1 MQCLACGAEM
11 QLREVVLADIPTMP
25 GFERHTFRCSA
36 CPQVA
41 RRLVIC
47 RAKMPVVDPLV
58 PSAAPEAPT
67 TNLQTGQQAAG
78 SVLPNAVEK
87 LHSTQAALEDQ
98 DVTDW
103 LPTVEKLSMALKE
116 RAVAAR
122 ASAWA
127 KTVEKLRNRR
137 MALKERA
144 ATAGTTAP
152 AASST
157 APERRSCPDRSG
169 FRRLDLG
176 TVFQHEVAQDAPGVS
191 FKKRAKPSAL
201 LSDFIVCEA
210 RLLQRATPL
219 AHREVSKGFPGRPG
233 DRSERARRA

>member
-1 MQCLACGAEM
+1 MSLFGEGAGGAMQCLACGAEM

-58 PSAAPEAPT
+58 PSAVSEAPT

-78 SVLPNAVEK
+78 VLPNAVEK

-127 KTVEKLRNRR
+127 KTVEKLRSRH

-144 ATAGTTAP
+144 PTGD
-152 AASST
+152 ASVT
-157 APERRSCPDRSG
+157 IR
-169 FRRLDLG
+169 
-176 TVFQHEVAQDAPGVS
+176 
-191 FKKRAKPSAL
+191 
-201 LSDFIVCEA
+201 VCD
-210 RLLQRATPL
+210 
-219 AHREVSKGFPGRPG
+219 HRDKHQGLMRNVGSQG
-233 DRSERARRA
+233 A

>member
-1 MQCLACGAEM
+1 
-11 QLREVVLADIPTMP
+11 
-25 GFERHTFRCSA
+25 
-36 CPQVA
+36 
-41 RRLVIC
+41 
-47 RAKMPVVDPLV
+47 MPVVDPLV

-127 KTVEKLRNRR
+127 KTVEKLRNRQT
-137 MALKERA
+137 LKERA

-152 AASST
+152 AGEFNRT
-157 APERRSCPDRSG
+157 
-169 FRRLDLG
+169 
-176 TVFQHEVAQDAPGVS
+176 
-191 FKKRAKPSAL
+191 
-201 LSDFIVCEA
+201 
-210 RLLQRATPL
+210 
-219 AHREVSKGFPGRPG
+219 
-233 DRSERARRA
+233 

>member
-36 CPQVA
+36 CAQVS

-58 PSAAPEAPT
+58 PPSAPEASASK
-67 TNLQTGQQAAG
+67 LQSGRPAAG
-78 SVLPNAVEK
+78 NPSPTAVEK
-87 LHSTQAALEDQ
+87 LRSTQAAVEEAEAA
-98 DVTDW
+98 DW
-103 LPTVEKLSMALKE
+103 TPTVERLTKALKE

-127 KTVEKLRNRR
+127 KTVAKLRSRQ

-144 ATAGTTAP
+144 ATGTSPLRTASSP
-152 AASST
+152 AAQPAVRGEGRAFGTFRDRICNPKS
-157 APERRSCPDRSG
+157 PEDP
-169 FRRLDLG
+169 
-176 TVFQHEVAQDAPGVS
+176 
-191 FKKRAKPSAL
+191 
-201 LSDFIVCEA
+201 
-210 RLLQRATPL
+210 
-219 AHREVSKGFPGRPG
+219 
-233 DRSERARRA
+233 

>member
-1 MQCLACGAEM
+1 MHAAQAAGPVGVA
-11 QLREVVLADIPTMP
+11 RK
-25 GFERHTFRCSA
+25 RHTFRCSA

-47 RAKMPVVDPLV
+47 RTKMPVVDPLV
-58 PSAAPEAPT
+58 PSTAPEAPT

-103 LPTVEKLSMALKE
+103 LPTVEKLSMALKD

-127 KTVEKLRNRR
+127 RVPRQPNPPTFVND
-137 MALKERA
+137 
-144 ATAGTTAP
+144 P
-152 AASST
+152 
-157 APERRSCPDRSG
+157 
-169 FRRLDLG
+169 RRLP
-176 TVFQHEVAQDAPGVS
+176 Q
-191 FKKRAKPSAL
+191 PSASGGTL
-201 LSDFIVCEA
+201 R
-210 RLLQRATPL
+210 RLPTCN
-219 AHREVSKGFPGRPG
+219 F
-233 DRSERARRA
+233 

>member
-1 MQCLACGAEM
+1 MSLFGEWAGGAMQCLACGAEM

-47 RAKMPVVDPLV
+47 RAKMPVVDALV
-58 PSAAPEAPT
+58 PSAVSEAPT

-78 SVLPNAVEK
+78 VLPNAVEK

-127 KTVEKLRNRR
+127 KTVEKLRSRQ

-144 ATAGTTAP
+144 PTGDASVTIRVCDHRDKHQGLMRNAGSQGA
-152 AASST
+152 
-157 APERRSCPDRSG
+157 
-169 FRRLDLG
+169 
-176 TVFQHEVAQDAPGVS
+176 
-191 FKKRAKPSAL
+191 
-201 LSDFIVCEA
+201 
-210 RLLQRATPL
+210 
-219 AHREVSKGFPGRPG
+219 
-233 DRSERARRA
+233 

>member
-1 MQCLACGAEM
+1 MSLFGEGAGGAMQCLACGAEM

-58 PSAAPEAPT
+58 PSAVSEAPT

-78 SVLPNAVEK
+78 VLPNAVEK

-127 KTVEKLRNRR
+127 KTVEKLRSRQ

-144 ATAGTTAP
+144 VPVRTTGR
-152 AASST
+152 
-157 APERRSCPDRSG
+157 EFDRVWYGHCPD
-169 FRRLDLG
+169 
-176 TVFQHEVAQDAPGVS
+176 EVAP
-191 FKKRAKPSAL
+191 KPVASGPE
-201 LSDFIVCEA
+201 LSRRWRYLRV
-210 RLLQRATPL
+210 RP
-219 AHREVSKGFPGRPG
+219 KGCSVL
-233 DRSERARRA
+233 SE

>member
-58 PSAAPEAPT
+58 PSAVSEAPT

-78 SVLPNAVEK
+78 VLPNAVEK

-127 KTVEKLRNRR
+127 KTVENLRSRQ

-144 ATAGTTAP
+144 PTGDGHDPSARSPRSTSGAYEECGFSGSVTPYFSRSAF
-152 AASST
+152 ASSARPT
-157 APERRSCPDRSG
+157 ASSASAVTRALSLVQAWSSG
-169 FRRLDLG
+169 I
-176 TVFQHEVAQDAPGVS
+176 T
-191 FKKRAKPSAL
+191 
-201 LSDFIVCEA
+201 
-210 RLLQRATPL
+210 
-219 AHREVSKGFPGRPG
+219 
-233 DRSERARRA
+233 

>member
-41 RRLVIC
+41 RRLVIS

-127 KTVEKLRNRR
+127 KTVEKLRNRQT
-137 MALKERA
+137 LKERA

-152 AASST
+152 AGEFNRT
-157 APERRSCPDRSG
+157 
-169 FRRLDLG
+169 
-176 TVFQHEVAQDAPGVS
+176 
-191 FKKRAKPSAL
+191 
-201 LSDFIVCEA
+201 
-210 RLLQRATPL
+210 
-219 AHREVSKGFPGRPG
+219 
-233 DRSERARRA
+233 

>member
-1 MQCLACGAEM
+1 MSLFGEGAGGAMQCLACGAEM

-58 PSAAPEAPT
+58 PSAVSEAPT

-78 SVLPNAVEK
+78 VLPNAVEK

-103 LPTVEKLSMALKE
+103 LPTVAKLSMALKE

-127 KTVEKLRNRR
+127 KTVEKLRSRQ

-144 ATAGTTAP
+144 ATGTSPLRTASSP
-152 AASST
+152 AA
-157 APERRSCPDRSG
+157 
-169 FRRLDLG
+169 
-176 TVFQHEVAQDAPGVS
+176 
-191 FKKRAKPSAL
+191 RAMGESW
-201 LSDFIVCEA
+201 
-210 RLLQRATPL
+210 
-219 AHREVSKGFPGRPG
+219 
-233 DRSERARRA
+233 